1 MATQWSREDGGERKG
16 TLMGKFTSGEAQTA
30 AELRSAVVDH
40 GQERQGGLVVTN
52 PRRKRHGGV
61 RAPAS

>member
-1 MATQWSREDGGERKG
+1 
-16 TLMGKFTSGEAQTA
+16 MGKFTSGEAQTA